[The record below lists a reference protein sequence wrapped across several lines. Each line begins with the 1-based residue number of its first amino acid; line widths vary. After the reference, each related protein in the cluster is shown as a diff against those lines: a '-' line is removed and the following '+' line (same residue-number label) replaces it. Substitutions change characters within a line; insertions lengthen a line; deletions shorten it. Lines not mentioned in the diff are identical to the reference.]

1 MVVNIEHVDNK
12 DQAENGGVPSG
23 SRNPSNRRRKM
34 ADLRA
39 FVETRLLS
47 RSDKMLEK
55 MDEKHARSSSFLTTP
70 RQVIIK

>member
-1 MVVNIEHVDNK
+1 
-12 DQAENGGVPSG
+12 
-23 SRNPSNRRRKM
+23 M

-55 MDEKHARSSSFLTTP
+55 IDFKNVVQKTLLAAPDTVRLP
-70 RQVIIK
+70 